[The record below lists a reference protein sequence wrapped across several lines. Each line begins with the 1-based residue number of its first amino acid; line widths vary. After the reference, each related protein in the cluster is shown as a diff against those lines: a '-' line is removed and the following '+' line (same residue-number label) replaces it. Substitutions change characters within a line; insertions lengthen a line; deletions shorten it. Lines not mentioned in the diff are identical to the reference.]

1 MTMDEDTKP
10 TGFAAVDA
18 KAAEQ
23 NSSGAGAGGAS
34 HEGEAQAK
42 GEEQAEGSSAAA
54 LPLEQSDADFGE
66 ERADNP
72 DRQRERHIALKAKLV
87 IIHGQI
93 STAKRSNMH
102 DQLCDGVLAL
112 VDLMLGDMD

>member
-1 MTMDEDTKP
+1 MDEDTKP

-18 KAAEQ
+18 KAVEQ
-23 NSSGAGAGGAS
+23 NASGADAGSAN
-34 HEGEAQAK
+34 HEGEAQAD
-42 GEEQAEGSSAAA
+42 ESSAAA
-54 LPLEQSDADFGE
+54 LPSDQAEADLGKE
-66 ERADNP
+66 GAGSESQNEP
-72 DRQRERHIALKAKLV
+72 DRQSERHIALKAKLA

-112 VDLMLGDMD
+112 VDLMLGDLD

>member
-18 KAAEQ
+18 KATEQ
-23 NSSGAGAGGAS
+23 NSSGEGAGGAS
-34 HEGEAQAK
+34 QEGEV
-42 GEEQAEGSSAAA
+42 QAEGSSAAA

-72 DRQRERHIALKAKLV
+72 DRQRGRHIALKAKLV

>member
-34 HEGEAQAK
+34 HE